1 MHWDLARQV
10 AVSVAT
16 DGSSEDNVDPIE
28 RIRLEE
34 LLRVAELHVEA
45 ATGLRASRRGLG
57 LTARPLRRSE
67 WAVATIEAWKPLLE
81 PLSSTLASEQAGLGS
96 LPLLP
101 ESLVGGLGSETGL
114 ADLLGSLGRAVAPAM
129 LGLQLGSAVGHLSR
143 RALGQYDLPIPRPPL
158 DELSVVPA
166 NLAAFASDWSLP
178 LDDVRLWVL
187 VSETAH
193 HVLLSV
199 PHVNE
204 RLTSLYASY
213 VAGYRPDVHGLE
225 ERLAGLDPTDPET
238 IQAALGDPAS
248 LVSEQESP
256 AQAGIRVD
264 LEALVAALE
273 GYAEHVSVMVG
284 RRLAGSSPAL
294 LEALRRRRVDRDAGE
309 RFVGDLFG
317 LRYDQRLLDRGR
329 AFVEGVVERAGED
342 GLTPLVMAGKFLPTP
357 AEVDAPGLWL
367 ERIRLDGAPGLALE
381 LPGESASPELEYPD
395 GPGSQR
401 MEPPGAAGSQD
412 PGAPGAAG
420 SQHPGAPGAAGS
432 QDPGAP
438 GSTGPDA

>member
-16 DGSSEDNVDPIE
+16 DGNPEDNVDPIE

-57 LTARPLRRSE
+57 VTARPLRRSE
-67 WAVATIEAWKPLLE
+67 WAVSTIEAWRPLLE
-81 PLSSTLASEQAGLGS
+81 PLSSTLASEQAGLGG

-101 ESLVGGLGSETGL
+101 ENLVGGLGSETGL

-129 LGLQLGSAVGHLSR
+129 LGLQLGSAIGHLSR
-143 RALGQYDLPIPRPPL
+143 RALGQYDLPIPRPAL

-193 HVLLSV
+193 HALLSV

-204 RLTSLYASY
+204 RLTSLYSSY

-256 AQAGIRVD
+256 AQAATRVE

-342 GLTPLVMAGKFLPTP
+342 GLSPLVMAGAFLPTP

-367 ERIRLDGAPGLALE
+367 ERIRLDGAPGLAPHLQ
-381 LPGESASPELEYPD
+381 A
-395 GPGSQR
+395 GSTS
-401 MEPPGAAGSQD
+401 PGASHPD
-412 PGAPGAAG
+412 EPGPEGLG
-420 SQHPGAPGAAGS
+420 V
-432 QDPGAP
+432 
-438 GSTGPDA
+438 PDAPDPQGVQPPDEPGPQD